1 MFRMMTSRFAQVA
14 APCRS
19 LATSAVMPA
28 TLLVLSPV
36 VTPVATSPT
45 AAAWTIKDKRT
56 ATG

>member
-1 MFRMMTSRFAQVA
+1 MFRMSTSRFAQVA

-19 LATSAVMPA
+19 LATS
-28 TLLVLSPV
+28 V
-36 VTPVATSPT
+36 VTPVMSPVVAPVAMSPT